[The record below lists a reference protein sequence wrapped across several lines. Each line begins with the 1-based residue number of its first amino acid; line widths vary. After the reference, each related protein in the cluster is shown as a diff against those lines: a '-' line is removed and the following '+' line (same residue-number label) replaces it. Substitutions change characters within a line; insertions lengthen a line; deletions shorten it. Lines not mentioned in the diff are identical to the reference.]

1 MMNVEKLESAVKRL
15 PADEFARFRKWFLE
29 FEAESWDRQIAGDLE
44 AGRLDGLLAEALS
57 DLKAGRFREL

>member
-1 MMNVEKLESAVKRL
+1 MTNVEQLESAVKGL
-15 PADEFARFRKWFLE
+15 PADEFARFRQWFLE
-29 FEAESWDRQIAGDLE
+29 FDAEAWDRQIAADLE